1 MSYNESEGIMS
12 LLFPTPVLTFTLN
25 NHVKNK
31 EKHLSTLINYYQF
44 NKEKKA
50 RWSRLDN
57 TCTWFE
63 HGISFFD
70 DQFKERIEY
79 YISYLLQK
87 EFKSSYRFQPWFNL
101 HTSNSYMREHGH
113 NGSIISG
120 IYYFQFNNKT
130 DNPVSFVN
138 PLKYELESWVAMN
151 NWEIEP
157 NNKFLVEDTTSRIDL
172 HIKEGS
178 VVLFPSYLKHF
189 VPEGLEA
196 TDDLRITY
204 TFNVILDNLTKRIVE
219 QEQTYGYINMNYSE
233 NEPRINS

>member
-1 MSYNESEGIMS
+1 
-12 LLFPTPVLTFTLN
+12 
-25 NHVKNK
+25 
-31 EKHLSTLINYYQF
+31 
-44 NKEKKA
+44 
-50 RWSRLDN
+50 
-57 TCTWFE
+57 
-63 HGISFFD
+63 
-70 DQFKERIEY
+70 
-79 YISYLLQK
+79 
-87 EFKSSYRFQPWFNL
+87 
-101 HTSNSYMREHGH
+101 MREHGH

-219 QEQTYGYINMNYSE
+219 QEKTYGYINMNYSE